1 MVATAGQQRHV
12 FGKGTGKGTGK
23 GSLSGGGATGKGS
36 LSGGGANGGGAR
48 LPLERTM
55 PKVIFAPGAF
65 VASTEVGALG
75 GGDMGAGGLPHSRS
89 AFAS

>member
-1 MVATAGQQRHV
+1 MGMVATAGQQRHV
-12 FGKGTGKGTGK
+12 FGKGTGKG
-23 GSLSGGGATGKGS
+23 TGKGS

-75 GGDMGAGGLPHSRS
+75 GGDMGAGWLPHSRS